1 MEYDRGI
8 VMKEW
13 SFEFE
18 NHQIRV
24 TNSWFRGAKLYI
36 DGVLRATN
44 RSLIANP
51 GQPAFTAPLAD
62 GKGPIVE
69 VFFEAVMTVKA
80 KIVIDGKKVSG
91 DLA

>member
-1 MEYDRGI
+1 
-8 VMKEW
+8 VVKEW
-13 SFEFE
+13 LVEFQ

-36 DGVLRATN
+36 DGTLRAEN

-51 GQPAFTAPLAD
+51 SRPAFSTPLSDAD
-62 GKGPIVE
+62 SPTVE
-69 VFFEAVMTVKA
+69 VFFQAVMTVKA
-80 KIVIDGKKVSG
+80 KILIDGKKVAG